1 MKYDRN
7 IFHHDKVLIF
17 DIESRT
23 ADWVFWCSPQ
33 IYYIARLDTVLSIL
47 NIWTL
52 LISSSPRIEKEL
64 I

>member
-23 ADWVFWCSPQ
+23 ADWVFSS
-33 IYYIARLDTVLSIL
+33 D
-47 NIWTL
+47 L
-52 LISSSPRIEKEL
+52 LYSKT
-64 I
+64 